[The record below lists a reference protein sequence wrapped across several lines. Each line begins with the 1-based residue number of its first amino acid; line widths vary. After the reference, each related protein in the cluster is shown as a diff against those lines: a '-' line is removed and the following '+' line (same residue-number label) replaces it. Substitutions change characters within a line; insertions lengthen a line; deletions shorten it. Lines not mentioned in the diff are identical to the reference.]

1 METVKAG
8 QLAGAV
14 HECGCGPCRR
24 GEAHPSREYHRQMN
38 LLLSRLDEQQRR
50 WYLAVESERMGW
62 GADRQLMEITGVDEK
77 TIRRVGWSWPIRS
90 RTGQLT
96 GYVCR
101 VGADPRK
108 KRPEP
113 AGYGPRAHRARDRG

>member
-1 METVKAG
+1 MDTVKAG
-8 QLAGAV
+8 QLAVAV

-62 GADRQLMEITGVDEK
+62 GADRLLMEITGVDEK
-77 TIRRVGWSWPIRS
+77 TIRRGREELTASLVNRPATRIR
-90 RTGQLT
+90 QP
-96 GYVCR
+96 
-101 VGADPRK
+101 GAGRPPVEK
-108 KRPEP
+108 KR
-113 AGYGPRAHRARDRG
+113 R